1 MPMRFYV
8 VKLGG
13 SLIGCAKEIVRRL
26 CILAESGYGF
36 LVVPGGG
43 PMADLVRELYARGM
57 VSDEAAHWM
66 AVLAMEE
73 YAYLLAD
80 GTGAELVDDPSPSQ
94 GLRIL
99 RPYRYLLEDDRG
111 LEHSWDY
118 TSDSIAALVACR
130 LGSDMIKVTD
140 VDGVLISGKLV
151 PYVRASELMGF
162 LSCMDQGSLR
172 IIDSCGIRCFVLNGS
187 SPDELI
193 AMVEELPE
201 RCRGTVICSRSLE
214 CC

>member
-8 VKLGG
+8 VKIGG
-13 SLIGCAKEIVRRL
+13 SLIGCAKDIVRRL
-26 CILAESGYGF
+26 FLLSENGYGF
-36 LVVPGGG
+36 LLVPGGG
-43 PMADLVRELYARGM
+43 PMADLVRTLYKSGL

-80 GTGAELVDDPSPSQ
+80 GTGAELVDDPCPSQ
-94 GLRIL
+94 DVRIL
-99 RPYRYLLEDDRG
+99 RPYRYLLNNDSG

-118 TSDSIAALVACR
+118 TSDAIAALVACR

-140 VDGVLISGKLV
+140 VDGVMISGRLV
-151 PYVRASELMGF
+151 SEIRASELMG
-162 LSCMDQGSLR
+162 LRSCIDQGSLR
-172 IIDSCGIRCFVLNGS
+172 IIGSCGSRCFVLNGS
-187 SPDELI
+187 IPERLI

-201 RCRGTVICSRSLE
+201 RCRGTVIW
-214 CC
+214 

>member
-1 MPMRFYV
+1 MTMRFYV
-8 VKLGG
+8 VKIGG
-13 SLIGCAKEIVRRL
+13 SLIGCAKEIVRKL
-26 CILAESGYGF
+26 CILSESGYGF

-43 PMADLVRELYARGM
+43 PMADIVRVFYGSKM

-80 GTGAELVDDPSPSQ
+80 GTGAELVDAPCSSQ

-99 RPYRYLLEDDRG
+99 RPYKYLLENDDG
-111 LEHSWDY
+111 LEHSWEY
-118 TSDSIAALVACR
+118 TSDAIAALVACR
-130 LGSDMIKVTD
+130 LGLDMIKVTD
-140 VDGVLISGKLV
+140 VDGVLISGELV
-151 PYVRASELMGF
+151 PAVRAYELMGHQ
-162 LSCMDQGSLR
+162 SCIDQGSLK

-193 AMVEELPE
+193 AMVEGLPE
-201 RCRGTVICSRSLE
+201 RCRGTVIW
-214 CC
+214 

>member
-1 MPMRFYV
+1 MRYV
-8 VKLGG
+8 VKIGG
-13 SLIGCAKEIVRRL
+13 SLIECAKEIVRRL
-26 CILAESGYGF
+26 SILAERGYGF

-43 PMADLVRELYARGM
+43 PMADLVRSLHNRGM

-80 GTGAELVDDPSPSQ
+80 GTGAELVDAPNLSQ
-94 GLRIL
+94 GVRIL
-99 RPYRYLLEDDRG
+99 RPYRYLLEKDRG

-118 TSDSIAALVACR
+118 TSDAIAALVACR

-151 PYVRASELMGF
+151 PDVRASSLMGHQ
-162 LSCMDQGSLR
+162 SCIDQGSLR
-172 IIDSCGIRCFVLNGS
+172 IIDSCEMRCFVLNGS
-187 SPDELI
+187 SPAELI

-201 RCRGTVICSRSLE
+201 RCRGTVIW
-214 CC
+214 

>member
-8 VKLGG
+8 VKIGG
-13 SLIGCAKEIVRRL
+13 SLIWCAKEIVRRL

-43 PMADLVRELYARGM
+43 PMADLVRELYSGKM

-80 GTGAELVDDPSPSQ
+80 GTGAELVDAPCSSP
-94 GLRIL
+94 GVRIL

-130 LGSDMIKVTD
+130 LGWDMIKVTD
-140 VDGVLISGKLV
+140 VDGVMISGKPV
-151 PYVRASELMGF
+151 PAVRATELMGRQ
-162 LSCMDQGSLR
+162 SCMDQGSLR
-172 IIDSCGIRCFVLNGS
+172 IIESCRVRCFVLNGS
-187 SPDELI
+187 VPDELV
-193 AMVEELPE
+193 AMVKELPD
-201 RCRGTVICSRSLE
+201 RCRGTVIC
-214 CC
+214 